1 MAYDTILVEK
11 RDHVLLITLN
21 RTSALN
27 ALNAQ
32 MMGEIATALAEADND
47 PRIGATVIT
56 GTERAFAAGAGIMC
70 TLPDMGSGEG
80 YPAMV
85 DYY

>member
-1 MAYDTILVEK
+1 MAYDTILVDK

-32 MMGEIATALAEADND
+32 MMSEIAAALGEADQD
-47 PRIGATVIT
+47 PRI
-56 GTERAFAAGAGIMC
+56 ERA
-70 TLPDMGSGEG
+70 
-80 YPAMV
+80 
-85 DYY
+85 